1 MKTGLS
7 LQEMAA
13 ELQRRQD
20 AKRDFVADTRQLE
33 VIPTHKP
40 NGTSGFDLSVN
51 GQPSSFPVTHH
62 ALRQIESRLQVPATY
77 ADRLATKHPDLLAY
91 TLNALFQREP
101 ERRMVRTLDGN
112 ARAFLSDRYRLLDNF
127 DLAQAVL
134 PLLMDAPDARIV
146 STQFTETRFYIK
158 ALFPRVEREV
168 SVGDPVQS
176 GLVISNSEVG
186 AGSLSVQP
194 LVYRLVCKNGMIS
207 SYGGQRKYHVGRA
220 HGGEAE
226 AFELYRDETLQ
237 ADDKAFWLKV
247 QDVVRATMDES
258 KFETIVRK
266 MAETKGQPIEGN
278 PVKAVEEVAKA
289 MSFNQS
295 ESDNVLKHLIQ
306 GGDLSRYGMLNAITR
321 SAQDVD
327 DYDRATEMEAAGGR
341 IIELPKSDWEVIAQ
355 AA

>member
-1 MKTGLS
+1 MKTGLT

-13 ELQRRQD
+13 ELQRRED
-20 AKRDFVADTRQLE
+20 SKRDFVADTRQLE
-33 VIPTHKP
+33 VIPTHQP
-40 NGTSGFDLSVN
+40 NGTSGFDIAMP
-51 GQPSSFPVTHH
+51 GQSSSFPITHH
-62 ALRQIESRLQVPATY
+62 ALRQMETRLQVPATF
-77 ADRLATKHPDLLAY
+77 ADRLAEKHPDMLAY
-91 TLNALFQREP
+91 TLNQLFQREP
-101 ERRMVRTLDGN
+101 ERRMLRTLDGK

-134 PLLMDAPDARIV
+134 PLLLTQPDARIV

-176 GLVISNSEVG
+176 GVVISNSEVG
-186 AGSLSVQP
+186 SGSLSVQP
-194 LVYRLVCKNGMIS
+194 LVFRLVCKNGMIS

-220 HGGEAE
+220 HNGEAD

-247 QDVVRATMDES
+247 QDVVRATMDEA

-266 MAETKGQPIEGN
+266 MAETKGQPITGN
-278 PVKAVEEVAKA
+278 PVKAVEELAKS
-289 MSFNQS
+289 MSFNQG
-295 ESDNVLKHLIQ
+295 ETDNVLKHLIQ
-306 GGDLSRYGMLNAITR
+306 GGDLSRYGLLNAVTR
-321 SAQDVD
+321 SAQDVE
-327 DYDRATEMEAAGGR
+327 DYDRATELEAAGGR
-341 IIELPKSDWEVIAQ
+341 IIELPKTDWEVIAQ

>member
-7 LQEMAA
+7 LAEMAN
-13 ELQRRQD
+13 ELQRRED
-20 AKRDFVADTRQLE
+20 SKRDFVADTRQLE
-33 VIPTHKP
+33 VIPT
-40 NGTSGFDLSVN
+40 NGHLKLAVGSNGGSAGAFDL
-51 GQPSSFPVTHH
+51 TRH
-62 ALRQIESRLQVPATY
+62 ARRQVEQRVGIPAAF
-77 ADRLATKHPDLLAY
+77 ADRLSEKHLDLLAY
-91 TLNALFQREP
+91 NMNQLFQREP
-101 ERRMVRTLDGN
+101 ERRMVRTLDGS
-112 ARAFLSDRYRLLDNF
+112 ARAFLSDRYRLLDNY

-134 PLLMDAPDARIV
+134 PLLMDQPDARIV

-176 GLVISNSEVG
+176 GIVVSNSEVG
-186 AGSLSVQP
+186 SGSLSVQP

-220 HGGEAE
+220 HSSEAE

-237 ADDKAFWLKV
+237 ADDRAFWLKV

-258 KFETIVRK
+258 KFEVIVRK
-266 MAETKGQPIEGN
+266 MAETKGQPITGN
-278 PVKAVEEVAKA
+278 PVRAVEEITKVLTL
-289 MSFNQS
+289 NQT
-295 ESDNVLKHLIQ
+295 EGENVLQHLIR

-321 SAQDVD
+321 AAQDVD
-327 DYDRATEMEAAGGR
+327 DYDRATDLEAAGGR
-341 IIELPKSDWEVIAQ
+341 IIELPKSDWDVIAQ

>member
-1 MKTGLS
+1 MNTGLT

-13 ELQRRQD
+13 ELQRRED

-33 VIPTHKP
+33 VIPTHSP
-40 NGTSGFDLSVN
+40 NGTSGFDISI
-51 GQPSSFPVTHH
+51 GRAESYPITHH
-62 ALRQIESRLQVPATY
+62 ALRQIESRLQVPAPF
-77 ADRLATKHPDLLAY
+77 ADRLANKHPDMLAY
-91 TLNALFQREP
+91 TLNQLFQREP
-101 ERRMVRTLDGN
+101 ERRMLRTLDHK

-134 PLLMDAPDARIV
+134 PLLMDQPDARIV
-146 STQFTETRFYIK
+146 STQFTDTRFYIK
-158 ALFPRVEREV
+158 ALFPRIEREV
-168 SVGDPVQS
+168 EVGDPVQS

-186 AGSLSVQP
+186 SGSLSVQP

-220 HGGEAE
+220 HGSEAE

-266 MAETKGQPIEGN
+266 MAETKGQPITGS
-278 PVKAVEEVAKA
+278 PVKAVEELTKTL
-289 MSFNQS
+289 SLTQG
-295 ESDNVLKHLIQ
+295 EGENVLQHLIR
-306 GGDLSRYGMLNAITR
+306 GGDLSRYGMLNAVTR
-321 SAQDVD
+321 SAQDVE
-327 DYDRATEMEAAGGR
+327 DYDRATELEAAGGR
-341 IIELPKSDWEVIAQ
+341 IIELAKSDWEVIAQ

>member
-1 MKTGLS
+1 MNTGLT

-13 ELQRRQD
+13 ELQRRENS
-20 AKRDFVADTRQLE
+20 KRDFIVDTRSLE
-33 VIPTHKP
+33 VFP
-40 NGTSGFDLSVN
+40 NNGGFVAAIGEN
-51 GQPSSFPVTHH
+51 GGSKGSFPVTRH
-62 ALRQIESRLQVPATY
+62 ALRQMESRLQVPAPF
-77 ADRLATKHPDLLAY
+77 ADRLAEKHPDMLAY
-91 TLNALFQREP
+91 TLNQLFQREP
-101 ERRMVRTLDGN
+101 ERRMVRTLDGK

-134 PLLMDAPDARIV
+134 PLLLAQPDARVV
-146 STQFTETRFYIK
+146 STQFTDTRFYIK

-176 GLVISNSEVG
+176 GVVISNSEVG
-186 AGSLSVQP
+186 SGSLSVQP

-220 HGGEAE
+220 HSSEAE

-237 ADDKAFWLKV
+237 ADDRAFWLKV

-258 KFETIVRK
+258 KFEVIVQK
-266 MAETKGQPIEGN
+266 MAETKGQPITGN
-278 PVKAVEEVAKA
+278 PLRAVEEVAKV
-289 MSFNQS
+289 MNFNQT
-295 ESDNVLKHLIQ
+295 ESDGILQHLIR
-306 GGDLSRYGMLNAITR
+306 GGDLSRYGLLNAITR
-321 SAQDVD
+321 SAQDVE
-327 DYDRATEMEAAGGR
+327 DYDRATELEAAGGR